1 MRKKTGIYGLD
12 ELRVKLQ
19 NAPEKIRMQELY
31 GALRREATP
40 LRNAARQE
48 AYADVKKPG
57 SRNLWKSIKITRARV
72 KVWRD
77 QIGVWIGPTR
87 VGAVI
92 GDRQAYPFMQL
103 FGSKFYPAKDY
114 MGEAWK
120 KEGANSLAKID
131 RVGRSHFQRA
141 LKRALQ

>member
-1 MRKKTGIYGLD
+1 MPKNGIQGFD
-12 ELRVKLQ
+12 KLRRDLK
-19 NAPEKIRMQELY
+19 NAPEKIRLQELY
-31 GALRREATP
+31 KELRTEATP

-57 SRNLWKSIKITRARV
+57 SRNLWKSIKVTRARV

-87 VGAVI
+87 VGAVK

-103 FGSKFYPAKDY
+103 FGSKFYQAKDY
-114 MGEAWK
+114 MGKAWE
-120 KEGANSLAKID
+120 KEGEQSRAKID
-131 RVGRSHFQRA
+131 RVGRSHFRRK
-141 LKRALQ
+141 LKQALQ